1 MKRYSEIWEK
11 TNNLTDNEFDS
22 EPLYGH
28 KDKYLKTKLKWKGD
42 KVNTNFQG
50 RKIPKENAWYKCL
63 SLIMLDSA
71 ITVNKTYYPQTLL
84 EECIYNIKKN
94 KMENLINDDL
104 DLSSS
109 GKKYDSGSDNK
120 SGNESDNEF
129 DNWIW

>member
-1 MKRYSEIWEK
+1 MKRYIEIWKK
-11 TNNLTDNEFDS
+11 TNNLTGNEFDS

-28 KDKYLKTKLKWKGD
+28 NDKYLKTKLKWKED

-50 RKIPKENAWYKCL
+50 RKLPKENAWYKCL